1 MDGILIGMTKKV
13 SAFRWQSCKRK
24 LANLIFLLIFLYAH
38 NGSAQNNFIWNLPSW
53 VPTPIVPADNLM
65 SVAKVDLGRRLFYEK
80 NLSINKTMS
89 CGTCHQQEKAFTDGK
104 RVAIGATREKHSK
117 NTPTLTNVAYSAI
130 LTWSDPNAR
139 RLEDHP
145 LTPLFGVDP
154 VEMGMNGQGLRI
166 VEFLESDPV
175 YNMSFRTSFSES
187 KVKVSIKNVAKS
199 LAAFQR
205 TLVSFSSPYD
215 RYRYSEDESA
225 ISTSAKNGEK
235 LFFSE
240 RLNCFQCH
248 QALFFTDSYSFSGLP
263 FEEIAFHN
271 TGLYN
276 LSGNGGYP
284 VTNTGLHKHTGRSD
298 DMGRFR
304 TPSLR
309 NIALTAPYMHDGS
322 IDTLDEVLEF
332 YSRGGRKIEKGALA
346 GDGAR
351 NPFKSSFV
359 RGFLLS
365 PTEKREVVSF
375 LKSLTDTSFV
385 QEPGYSLPR

>member
-1 MDGILIGMTKKV
+1 MG
-13 SAFRWQSCKRK
+13 F
-24 LANLIFLLIFLYAH
+24 IFLLIDLYAH
-38 NGSAQNNFIWNLPSW
+38 NGSAQNNFIWKIPW
-53 VPTPIVPADNLM
+53 WAPTPIVPADNLM

-117 NTPTLTNVAYSAI
+117 NTPTLTNVAYSTI
-130 LTWSDPNAR
+130 LTWADPNSR
-139 RLEDHP
+139 LLEDHV
-145 LTPLFGVDP
+145 LIPLFSVDP
-154 VEMGMNGQGLRI
+154 VEMGMNGQDLRI
-166 VEFLESDPV
+166 IEFLGSDPV
-175 YNMSFRTSFSES
+175 YNTSFRASFPES
-187 KVKVSIKNVAKS
+187 NSKVSIKNIAKA

-205 TLVSFSSPYD
+205 NLVSFSSLYD
-215 RYRYSEDESA
+215 QYRYNKDEGA

-248 QALFFTDSYSFSGLP
+248 QAPFFTDSYRFSGLP

-284 VTNTGLHKHTGRSD
+284 VTNTGLHKHTGKSG

-322 IDTLDEVLEF
+322 IETLEEVLEF
-332 YSRGGRKIEKGALA
+332 YSRGGRKIEEGALA

-365 PTEKREVVSF
+365 RTEKREVVSF

-385 QEPGYSLPR
+385 QDPGYSLPR

>member
-1 MDGILIGMTKKV
+1 MNGITTREESRIRILASFIFSLI
-13 SAFRWQSCKRK
+13 C
-24 LANLIFLLIFLYAH
+24 LYAH
-38 NGSAQNNFIWNLPSW
+38 NGWAQNNFIWKIPRW
-53 VPTPIVPADNLM
+53 APVPVVPGNNLM
-65 SVAKVDLGRRLFYEK
+65 SVAKVDLGRRLFYDK
-80 NLSINKTMS
+80 NLSINKTTS
-89 CGTCHQQEKAFTDGK
+89 CGTCHQQEKAFTDGE
-104 RVAIGATREKHSK
+104 RVAIGATKEKHSK
-117 NTPTLTNVAYSAI
+117 NTPTLANVAYSSI
-130 LTWSDPNAR
+130 LTLADPKAR

-145 LTPLFGVDP
+145 LTPLFSSDP
-154 VEMGMNGQGLRI
+154 VEMGMNGQDLRI
-166 VEFLESDPV
+166 VDFLESDPV
-175 YNMSFRTSFSES
+175 YNSSFKASFPES
-187 KVKVSIKNVAKS
+187 KVKVSVENVANA

-205 TLVSFSSPYD
+205 TLISFSSPYD
-215 RYRYSEDESA
+215 RYRYSEDEGA
-225 ISTSAKNGEK
+225 ISTSAKKGEK

-248 QALFFTDSYSFSGLP
+248 QAPFFTDNYRFSGLP

-276 LSGNGGYP
+276 LSGIGGYP
-284 VTNTGLHKHTGRSD
+284 VTNTGLHKHTGRPG

-322 IDTLDEVLEF
+322 IETLEEVLEF

-346 GDGAR
+346 GDGAS

-359 RGFLLS
+359 RGFSLS
-365 PTEKREVVSF
+365 PNEKREVVSF

-385 QEPGYSLPR
+385 QNPSLSLQR

>member
-1 MDGILIGMTKKV
+1 MG
-13 SAFRWQSCKRK
+13 F
-24 LANLIFLLIFLYAH
+24 IFLLIGLYAH

-53 VPTPIVPADNLM
+53 APVPVVPADNLM

-80 NLSINKTMS
+80 NLSINKTTS
-89 CGTCHQQEKAFTDGK
+89 CGTCHLPEKAFTDGK
-104 RVAIGATREKHSK
+104 RLAIGATREKHSK
-117 NTPTLTNVAYSAI
+117 NTPTLTNVAYSSI
-130 LTWSDPNAR
+130 LTWADPKAR

-145 LTPLFGVDP
+145 LTPLFSRDP
-154 VEMGMNGQGLRI
+154 VEMGMNGHDLRI

-175 YNMSFRTSFSES
+175 YNSSFRASFPES
-187 KVKVSIKNVAKS
+187 KAKVSIENLAKA

-215 RYRYSEDESA
+215 RYRYSEDEGA
-225 ISTSAKNGEK
+225 ISTSAKKGEK

-248 QALFFTDSYSFSGLP
+248 QAPFFTDNYRFSGLP

-271 TGLYN
+271 NGLYN
-276 LSGNGGYP
+276 LSGIGGYP
-284 VTNTGLHKHTGRSD
+284 VTNTGLHKHTGRPG

-322 IDTLDEVLEF
+322 IETLEEVLEF

-346 GDGAR
+346 GDGAS

-359 RGFLLS
+359 RGFSLS
-365 PTEKREVVSF
+365 PNEKREVVSF

-385 QEPGYSLPR
+385 QDPSHSIQR

>member
-1 MDGILIGMTKKV
+1 MTKKV
-13 SAFRWQSCKRK
+13 RAFRWQSCKRN
-24 LANLIFLLIFLYAH
+24 LAGLIFLLICLYAH

-53 VPTPIVPADNLM
+53 APIPVVPADNLM

-117 NTPTLTNVAYSAI
+117 NTPTLTNVAYSTI
-130 LTWSDPNAR
+130 LTWADPNSR
-139 RLEDHP
+139 LLEDH
-145 LTPLFGVDP
+145 LLIPLFSVDP

-166 VEFLESDPV
+166 IEFLGSDPV
-175 YNMSFRTSFSES
+175 YNTSFRASFPES
-187 KVKVSIKNVAKS
+187 NSKVSIKNIAKA

-205 TLVSFSSPYD
+205 TLVSFSSLYD
-215 RYRYSEDESA
+215 QYRYNKDEGA

-240 RLNCFQCH
+240 RLNCSQCH
-248 QALFFTDSYSFSGLP
+248 QAPFFTDSYRFRDLP

-284 VTNTGLHKHTGRSD
+284 VTNTGLHKHTGKSG

-322 IDTLDEVLEF
+322 IETLEEVLEF
-332 YSRGGRKIEKGALA
+332 YSRGGRKIEEGALA

-359 RGFLLS
+359 KGFLLS

-385 QEPGYSLPR
+385 QDPGHNLQR

>member
-1 MDGILIGMTKKV
+1 MDGITTRGKIRIRILASFIFFLIFFFSHNGLAQKD
-13 SAFRWQSCKRK
+13 FRWK
-24 LANLIFLLIFLYAH
+24 LPFWA
-38 NGSAQNNFIWNLPSW
+38 
-53 VPTPIVPADNLM
+53 PTPMVPADNVM
-65 SVAKVDLGRRLFYEK
+65 SVAKVNLGRRLFYEK
-80 NLSINKTMS
+80 SLSINKTTS
-89 CGTCHQQEKAFTDGK
+89 CGTCHQREKAFTDGK

-117 NTPTLTNVAYSAI
+117 NTSTLTNVAYSSI
-130 LTWSDPNAR
+130 LTWADPKSR
-139 RLEDHP
+139 RLEDHL
-145 LTPLFGVDP
+145 LTPLFSDDP
-154 VEMGMNGQGLRI
+154 IEMGMGGQDLRI

-175 YNMSFRTSFSES
+175 YNASFRASFPES
-187 KVKVSIKNVAKS
+187 KVKVSIKNIAKA

-205 TLVSFSSPYD
+205 TLISFSSPYD
-215 RYRYSEDESA
+215 RYRYNKDQNAISESA
-225 ISTSAKNGEK
+225 RNGEK

-248 QALFFTDSYSFSGLP
+248 QAPFFTDSYRFSGLP

-276 LSGNGGYP
+276 LSGNGSYP
-284 VTNTGLHKHTGRSD
+284 VTNTGLYKHTGKLG

-322 IDTLDEVLEF
+322 IETLEEVLEF
-332 YSRGGRKIEKGALA
+332 YSRGGRKIEEGALA

-359 RGFLLS
+359 KGFLLS
-365 PTEKREVVSF
+365 PTEKREIVSF

-385 QEPGYSLPR
+385 QDPGQNLQR

>member
-1 MDGILIGMTKKV
+1 MDGFTTRGEFRIRIVASFVFSLI
-13 SAFRWQSCKRK
+13 C
-24 LANLIFLLIFLYAH
+24 LYAH
-38 NGSAQNNFIWNLPSW
+38 NGLAQNNFRWDLPFW
-53 VPTPIVPADNLM
+53 APTPIVPADNLM

-80 NLSINKTMS
+80 NLSINRTMS

-117 NTPTLTNVAYSAI
+117 NTPTLTNVAYSSI
-130 LTWSDPNAR
+130 LTLADPKAR

-145 LTPLFGVDP
+145 LTPLFSSDP
-154 VEMGMNGQGLRI
+154 VEMGMNGQDLRI
-166 VEFLESDPV
+166 VDFLESDPV
-175 YNMSFRTSFSES
+175 YNSSFKASFPES
-187 KVKVSIKNVAKS
+187 KAKVSIENIGKA

-205 TLVSFSSPYD
+205 TLISLSSPYD
-215 RYRYSEDESA
+215 LFRYNKDENA
-225 ISTSAKNGEK
+225 ISISAKKGEK

-248 QALFFTDSYSFSGLP
+248 QAPFFTDSYSFSGLP

-284 VTNTGLHKHTGRSD
+284 VTDTGLHKHTGKSG

-375 LKSLTDTSFV
+375 LNSLTDISFV
-385 QEPGYSLPR
+385 QDPGYSLPR

>member
-1 MDGILIGMTKKV
+1 
-13 SAFRWQSCKRK
+13 
-24 LANLIFLLIFLYAH
+24 
-38 NGSAQNNFIWNLPSW
+38 
-53 VPTPIVPADNLM
+53 
-65 SVAKVDLGRRLFYEK
+65 
-80 NLSINKTMS
+80 
-89 CGTCHQQEKAFTDGK
+89 
-104 RVAIGATREKHSK
+104 
-117 NTPTLTNVAYSAI
+117 
-130 LTWSDPNAR
+130 
-139 RLEDHP
+139 
-145 LTPLFGVDP
+145 
-154 VEMGMNGQGLRI
+154 LRI

-175 YNMSFRTSFSES
+175 YNASFRASFPES
-187 KVKVSIKNVAKS
+187 KVKVSIKNIAKA

-205 TLVSFSSPYD
+205 TLISFSSPYD
-215 RYRYSEDESA
+215 RYRYNKDQNAISESA
-225 ISTSAKNGEK
+225 RNGEK

-248 QALFFTDSYSFSGLP
+248 QAPFFTDSYRFSGLP

-284 VTNTGLHKHTGRSD
+284 VANTGLHKHTGRSD

-359 RGFLLS
+359 RGFSLS
-365 PTEKREVVSF
+365 RTEKREVVSF

-385 QEPGYSLPR
+385 KDKSLSAER

>member
-1 MDGILIGMTKKV
+1 MLKKV
-13 SAFRWQSCKRK
+13 RVFRWQFSRRK
-24 LANLIFLLIFLYAH
+24 LAGFIFLLIDLYAH
-38 NGSAQNNFIWNLPSW
+38 NASAQNNFIWNLPSW
-53 VPTPIVPADNLM
+53 APIPVVPADNLM

-117 NTPTLTNVAYSAI
+117 NTPTLTNVAYSTI
-130 LTWSDPNAR
+130 LTWADPNSR
-139 RLEDHP
+139 VLEAH
-145 LTPLFGVDP
+145 LLIPLFSVDP

-166 VEFLESDPV
+166 IEFLGSDPV
-175 YNMSFRTSFSES
+175 YNTSFRASFPKSNS
-187 KVKVSIKNVAKS
+187 KVSIKNIAKA

-205 TLVSFSSPYD
+205 TLVSFSSLYD
-215 RYRYSEDESA
+215 QYRYNKDEGA

-248 QALFFTDSYSFSGLP
+248 QAPFFTDSYRFSGLP

-284 VTNTGLHKHTGRSD
+284 VTNTGLHKHTGKSG

-375 LKSLTDTSFV
+375 LKSLTDISFV
-385 QEPGYSLPR
+385 QDPGYSLPR

>member
-1 MDGILIGMTKKV
+1 MDGFTTRGKFRTRILA
-13 SAFRWQSCKRK
+13 SF
-24 LANLIFLLIFLYAH
+24 IFSLNCLYAH
-38 NGSAQNNFIWNLPSW
+38 NASAQNNFIWNLPSW
-53 VPTPIVPADNLM
+53 APIPVVPADNLM

-104 RVAIGATREKHSK
+104 RVAIGATRDKHSK
-117 NTPTLTNVAYSAI
+117 NTPTLTNVAYSSI
-130 LTWSDPNAR
+130 LTWADPKSR

-145 LTPLFGVDP
+145 LTPLFSDDP
-154 VEMGMNGQGLRI
+154 IEMGMSGQSLRI

-175 YNMSFRTSFSES
+175 YNASFKASFTESRT
-187 KVKVSIKNVAKS
+187 KVSIENVAKA

-205 TLVSFSSPYD
+205 TLISFSSPYD
-215 RYRYSEDESA
+215 RFRYSEDEGA
-225 ISTSAKNGEK
+225 ISTSAKKGEK

-240 RLNCFQCH
+240 RLNCSQCH
-248 QALFFTDSYSFSGLP
+248 QAPFFTDSYRFRDLP

-284 VTNTGLHKHTGRSD
+284 VTNTGLHKHTGKSG

-365 PTEKREVVSF
+365 PTEKQEVVSF

-385 QEPGYSLPR
+385 QDPGYTPPR

>member
-1 MDGILIGMTKKV
+1 
-13 SAFRWQSCKRK
+13 
-24 LANLIFLLIFLYAH
+24 
-38 NGSAQNNFIWNLPSW
+38 
-53 VPTPIVPADNLM
+53 M

-80 NLSINKTMS
+80 NLSINKTTS
-89 CGTCHQQEKAFTDGK
+89 CGTCHQQGKAFTDGK
-104 RVAIGATREKHSK
+104 RVAIGATRDKHSK
-117 NTPTLTNVAYSAI
+117 NTPTLTNVAYSSI
-130 LTWSDPNAR
+130 LTWADPKSR

-145 LTPLFGVDP
+145 LTPLFSDDP
-154 VEMGMNGQGLRI
+154 IEMGMSGQSLRI

-175 YNMSFRTSFSES
+175 YNASFRASFPES
-187 KVKVSIKNVAKS
+187 KVKVSIKNIAKA

-205 TLVSFSSPYD
+205 TLISFSSPYD
-215 RYRYSEDESA
+215 RYRYNKDQNAISESA
-225 ISTSAKNGEK
+225 RNGEI

-248 QALFFTDSYSFSGLP
+248 QAPFFTDSYRFSGLP

-284 VTNTGLHKHTGRSD
+284 VTNTGLHKHTGKSG

-332 YSRGGRKIEKGALA
+332 YSRGGRNIEEGALA

-351 NPFKSSFV
+351 NPFKSLFV
-359 RGFLLS
+359 KGFLLS

-385 QEPGYSLPR
+385 QDPGYTPPR

>member
-1 MDGILIGMTKKV
+1 MRFFG
-13 SAFRWQSCKRK
+13 
-24 LANLIFLLIFLYAH
+24 
-38 NGSAQNNFIWNLPSW
+38 
-53 VPTPIVPADNLM
+53 
-65 SVAKVDLGRRLFYEK
+65 
-80 NLSINKTMS
+80 
-89 CGTCHQQEKAFTDGK
+89 
-104 RVAIGATREKHSK
+104 K
-117 NTPTLTNVAYSAI
+117 NTPTLTNVAYSTI

-166 VEFLESDPV
+166 VEFLESDPA
-175 YNMSFRTSFSES
+175 YYTSFRTSFSES
-187 KVKVSIKNVAKS
+187 KVKVSIRNVAKAF
-199 LAAFQR
+199 AAFQR

-215 RYRYSEDESA
+215 RYRYNEDESA
-225 ISTSAKNGEK
+225 ISTSAKKGEK

-240 RLNCFQCH
+240 RLKCFQCH
-248 QALFFTDSYSFSGLP
+248 QAPFFTDSYRFSGLP

-276 LSGNGGYP
+276 LSGNGSYP
-284 VTNTGLHKHTGRSD
+284 GTNTGLHKHTGRPG
-298 DMGRFR
+298 DMGRFK

-322 IDTLDEVLEF
+322 IETLEEVLEL
-332 YSRGGRKIEKGALA
+332 YARGGRKIEKGALA

-359 RGFLLS
+359 RGFSLS
-365 PTEKREVVSF
+365 PNEKREVVSF
-375 LKSLTDTSFV
+375 LKSLTDISFV
-385 QEPGYSLPR
+385 QDPSHSVQR